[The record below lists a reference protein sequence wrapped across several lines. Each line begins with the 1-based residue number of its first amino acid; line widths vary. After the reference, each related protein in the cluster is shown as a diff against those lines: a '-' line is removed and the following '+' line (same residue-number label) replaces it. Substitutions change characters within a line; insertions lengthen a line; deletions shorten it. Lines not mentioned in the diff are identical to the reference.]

1 MKYGKEVAKV
11 LVTAEEV
18 QRRIAELAEEINR
31 DYAGKSYT
39 LVVTLRGA
47 VVFFADLFRHLTGD
61 VDCDFIAVSSYGATT
76 STTGEVHMS
85 KDLSAP
91 IKDKHIIV
99 VEDIIDTGITLSY
112 LKRLLEAREPAS
124 LKVASLLDKP
134 SRREVEIEGD
144 YVGFKI
150 PNEFVI
156 GYGLDYDQKFRNLP
170 DVCVLAPEVYSD

>member
-1 MKYGKEVAKV
+1 MEYGKEVAKV

-18 QRRIAELAEEINR
+18 QKRITEIAEEINR

-47 VVFFADLFRHLTGD
+47 VVFFADLFRKLTGD

-85 KDLSAP
+85 KDLSSP
-91 IKDKHIIV
+91 IKGKHIIV
-99 VEDIIDTGITLSY
+99 VEDIIDTGITLAY
-112 LKRLLEAREPAS
+112 LKKLLEAREPAS
-124 LKVASLLDKP
+124 LKVCSLLDKP

-156 GYGLDYDQKFRNLP
+156 GYGLDYDQKYRNLP
-170 DVCVLAPEVYSD
+170 DVCVLAPEVYGG